1 MQDRDGFYLQR
12 GVGELVQTQ
21 QQQSL
26 DDHDQIDLE
35 SVLQIMAEAAE
46 VKVEV

>member
-1 MQDRDGFYLQR
+1 MCRIAIVVTPWSR
-12 GVGELVQTQ
+12 GLVQTR

-46 VKVEV
+46 VKIEV